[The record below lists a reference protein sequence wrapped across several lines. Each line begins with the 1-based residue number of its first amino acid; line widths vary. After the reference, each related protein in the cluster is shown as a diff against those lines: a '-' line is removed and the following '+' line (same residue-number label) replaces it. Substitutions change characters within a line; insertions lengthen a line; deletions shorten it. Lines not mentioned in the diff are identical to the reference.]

1 MQYEATLRD
10 VQNQSVALNLW
21 QQGSRSMWADV
32 DTNKDFLNY
41 SEVAEL
47 AIDVIQNPLMRP
59 VSIGIFG
66 TWGTGKSTLL
76 NLVEAGLQKVAPEQ
90 FVVIRFD
97 AWLYQG
103 FDDARAALMEVIAN
117 ELESASEGN
126 ETLLAKAKK
135 LGKRVNSMRVVGLLA
150 EGGALA
156 MGWPTGGLL
165 SKGVNSLASVF
176 AGSPGADDIQNL
188 KEAGEDV
195 EKKSEGILRPSEKKT
210 PPEQISLFR
219 QDYSEVLT
227 GLKKTLVIFIDNLDR
242 CLPAQTIGTLEA
254 LRLFL
259 FMKETAFVIAAD
271 EEMVRTSVSQFFKDL
286 DARHV
291 IDYLDKL
298 VQVPIRLPRL
308 GVQEVRAYLYLL
320 FASTGVAIEFD
331 ALEALRGGLE
341 DSLRQAWKEEPIST
355 EQALRLLGN
364 DIPEDVVQGFR
375 IADRIAP
382 LLANSTLVQGNPRI
396 VKRMLNVIRMR
407 TRLAKLRKMPFD
419 EALIAKLALFER
431 CMDSA
436 SISYLYSAI
445 SEAADGKLGVLE
457 KLESSREDPDKF
469 RTSCPE
475 PWTSKVDFVRDWIA
489 LEPFLGGMD
498 LRPAVY
504 LSRETVPVRAIRG
517 GLSAAAAE
525 SLTVLLR
532 AASISSPSAKTA
544 IGAIPAVEHAAVM
557 SNLIAE
563 FRKHGDWATKPDGFV
578 GAQLLASASPEAGV
592 LLAGLIRTVTGPKVP
607 PWLNVIVKDAPWFK
621 AEERR

>member
-1 MQYEATLRD
+1 
-10 VQNQSVALNLW
+10 
-21 QQGSRSMWADV
+21 MWADI

-47 AIDVIQNPLMRP
+47 AIDVIRNPLMRP
-59 VSIGIFG
+59 VSMGVFG

-76 NLVEAGLQKVAPEQ
+76 NLIEDGLKQAAGEQ

-103 FDDARAALMEVIAN
+103 FDDARAALMEVIAT
-117 ELESASEGN
+117 ELETASEGN
-126 ETLLAKAKK
+126 ETLFAKAKK
-135 LGKRVNSMRVVGLLA
+135 LGKRVNGMRVVGLLA

-156 MGWPTGGLL
+156 MGVPTGGLL
-165 SKGVNSLASVF
+165 NKGINSLASMF
-176 AGSPGADDIQNL
+176 AGASDAEDFENVKD
-188 KEAGEDV
+188 AGEDI
-195 EKKSEGILRPSEKKT
+195 EKKSAGLLKPAEKKT
-210 PPEQISLFR
+210 PPEQIGLFR
-219 QDYSEVLT
+219 TEYSEVLT
-227 GLKKTLVIFIDNLDR
+227 GLGKTLVIFIDNLDR

-271 EEMVRTSVSQFFKDL
+271 EEMVRNSVAQFFKDL

-298 VQVPIRLPRL
+298 IQVPVRLPRL

-320 FASTGVAIEFD
+320 FATMGEKIEAD
-331 ALEALRGGLE
+331 ALEALRSGLE
-341 DSLRQAWKEEPIST
+341 DSLRQAWKQEAIST
-355 EQALRLLGN
+355 EQALRLLGS
-364 DIPEDVVQGFR
+364 DIPEEVVQGFR

-396 VKRMLNVIRMR
+396 VKRMLNVVRMR
-407 TRLAKLRKMPFD
+407 TRLAKIRKMPFD

-431 CMDSA
+431 CTDPA
-436 SISYLYSAI
+436 SINYFYGAI
-445 SEAADGKLGVLE
+445 SEAAGGKPAVLGKLEDL
-457 KLESSREDPDKF
+457 REDPDKF
-469 RTSCPE
+469 RASCPE
-475 PWTSKVDFVRDWIA
+475 PWTAKIDFIREWIA
-489 LEPFLGGMD
+489 LEPLLGGTD

-504 LSRETVPVRAIRG
+504 LSRETVPVRAMRG

-525 SLTVLLR
+525 ALTVLLR
-532 AASISSPSAKTA
+532 ATSVSSPSAKAAVTS
-544 IGAIPAVEHAAVM
+544 IPSAEHAAVM
-557 SNLIAE
+557 GSLVAE
-563 FRKHGDWATKPDGFV
+563 FRKHADWNGRPDGFV
-578 GAQLLASASPEAGV
+578 GAQLLALASPEAGT
-592 LLAGLIRTVTGPKVP
+592 LLAGLIRTVTGPKIP